1 MTVAFTEAVKEQP
14 VGQEEARSQG
24 KRECT
29 WTGKRTTEKPP
40 LT

>member
-24 KRECT
+24 KRECL
-29 WTGKRTTEKPP
+29 GPVRGQ
-40 LT
+40 LRSHH